1 MPALL
6 LSMPQPARTEP
17 ASPDDPAQPERAQ
30 LRSAIR
36 LLAAAT
42 GEAGTAQQPVT
53 RLETVVRAA
62 AEAEATLHRCRE
74 ADRQR
79 LGEWLASGEG
89 PRPGPSDETQAAAE
103 AHAIARGDAEAA
115 EIALQP
121 LTATLMSA
129 FERVRAAKGRRDE
142 ALALA
147 AVAIAH
153 GEADRLRERL
163 ERQRERERRR
173 AELMAP
179 MSGLTAER

>member
-1 MPALL
+1 MPALP

-74 ADRQR
+74 AHRQR

-89 PRPGPSDETQAAAE
+89 PLPPATGLKCSSHSSLNRP
-103 AHAIARGDAEAA
+103 I
-115 EIALQP
+115 
-121 LTATLMSA
+121 
-129 FERVRAAKGRRDE
+129 
-142 ALALA
+142 
-147 AVAIAH
+147 
-153 GEADRLRERL
+153 LR
-163 ERQRERERRR
+163 
-173 AELMAP
+173 
-179 MSGLTAER
+179 